1 MTETETPL
9 ACPVEPYEMSK
20 ELRFGM
26 EDIVRR
32 VVCAVTMQGAGR
44 DLMLRVY
51 LAGLSHGVELS
62 KRTQHHDHQ

>member
-1 MTETETPL
+1 MIDSGTPL
-9 ACPVEPYEMSK
+9 ACPVEPYEMDK
-20 ELRFGM
+20 ALRAGM

-51 LAGLSHGVELS
+51 LAGLSHGVELT
-62 KRTQHHDHQ
+62 KRERAAA